1 MSDQLKGSGLGRG
14 LSSLIPNKKK
24 MQTPVRSATS
34 DWDEPD
40 MEHAAA
46 IQEIVELSPRD
57 IVPNRHQPRSD
68 WREDQ
73 HFEDLMQSI
82 RKHGILQ
89 PLVVTRNAQS
99 KYELVAGERR
109 LRAAKKLNLSR
120 VPVIIRSVGELEK
133 LELALIE
140 NIQRKDLNPIERAV
154 AYKKLIEEFSISH
167 EDAAKRLGK
176 SRPVVTNTVRYLTLP
191 SDIQKALGEGRINEG
206 QAKTILE
213 LKTDAEKLELFRK
226 IVEEGLTVADARTY
240 VTRRGPG
247 KTIRRAAKTTSSDV
261 MAVEKELEERF
272 GTKVRIRRRGKG
284 GAVEIEWYSE
294 EELMEVVKKLLG

>member
-1 MSDQLKGSGLGRG
+1 MADQLKGSGLGRG
-14 LSSLIPNKKK
+14 LSSLIPNKK
-24 MQTPVRSATS
+24 TS
-34 DWDEPD
+34 PTAPARAGWEKSDE
-40 MEHAAA
+40 MTAARG
-46 IQEIVELSPRD
+46 QEIAELSPRD

-73 HFEDLMQSI
+73 HFEDLAQSI

-89 PLVVTRNAQS
+89 PLVVTRTSAG

-109 LRAAKKLNLSR
+109 LRAAKKLSLSR
-120 VPVIIRSVGELEK
+120 VPAIIRSVGELEK

-176 SRPVVTNTVRYLTLP
+176 SRSVVTNTLRYLTLP
-191 SDIQKALGEGRINEG
+191 ADIQKALGEGSISEG

-213 LKTDAEKLELFRK
+213 MKTDAERQELFRK
-226 IVEEGLTVADARTY
+226 IVDEGLTVADARTY
-240 VTRRGPG
+240 VSRRGQKVLRK
-247 KTIRRAAKTTSSDV
+247 KTSTASADTA
-261 MAVEKELEERF
+261 AVERELEERF

-284 GAVEIEWYSE
+284 GTVEIEWYSE
-294 EELMEVVKKLLG
+294 EELTGIVRKLLKE